1 MEKKEIILSGDRP
14 TGKLHLGHF
23 VGSLKGRL
31 KYQGSADL
39 FVMIADVQ
47 ALTDHAKESKAV
59 RDSVLEVALDYLAC
73 GFDPSQATIF
83 IQSLIPELFELTV
96 YFLNLVTMNR
106 LKHNPTVKAEIDQ
119 KGFKEGIPAGFV
131 MYPVSQ
137 VADIV
142 AFKTTLVPVGADQLP
157 MIEQTNEVV
166 RTFNRTYGDVLV
178 EAKAVIPEGNSRR
191 LAGIDGSKKMSK
203 TLNNAIYLSDSAET
217 VEKKVKKM
225 FTDPNHLNI
234 NDPGSLENNT
244 VFDYLE
250 VFDPDRAK
258 LEEMKAH
265 YQRGGLGDSL
275 VKKRL
280 AEVLNTLLEPMRERR
295 KEYSAD
301 PAEVYRMLL
310 KGSEVARQKAGKT
323 LKEVRQAMSLNYGQ
337 A

>member
-23 VGSLKGRL
+23 VGSLQGRL
-31 KYQGSADL
+31 KFQGSADL

-83 IQSLIPELFELTV
+83 IQSLVPELFELTV

-106 LKHNPTVKAEIDQ
+106 LKHNPTVKAEINQ
-119 KGFKEGIPAGFV
+119 KGFKEGVPAGFV
-131 MYPVSQ
+131 MYPISQ

-166 RTFNRTYGDVLV
+166 RTFNRIYGDVLV
-178 EAKAVIPEGNSRR
+178 EAKALIPEGSGKR
-191 LAGIDGSKKMSK
+191 LAGIDGAKKMSK

-225 FTDPNHLNI
+225 FTDPNHLNV

-250 VFDPDRAK
+250 VFDPDRQK

-265 YQRGGLGDSL
+265 YQRGGLGDSI

-280 AEVLNTLLEPMRERR
+280 SEVLNELLEPMRVRR

-310 KGSEVARQKAGKT
+310 KGSEAARQRAGKT
-323 LKEVRQAMSLNYGQ
+323 LKQVRQAMSLNYG
-337 A
+337 